1 MTIAPKL
8 HQYLDDQ
15 HADYDVIMHPP
26 TQSAMQTARVCH
38 IPAGC
43 MAKAVLLDTPDE
55 YLLAV
60 LPADRRIGLTEL
72 RSELGGKP
80 RLADEDEI
88 IAVFDDCAFGA
99 VPPLGT
105 GYGVVTIIDDSLL
118 NQPDIY
124 FEGGDHSSMVHMN
137 QAEFARVAGQTRHG
151 RFSESTAL
159 LD

>member
-72 RSELGGKP
+72 RSELGAKP
-80 RLADEDEI
+80 RVADEDEI
-88 IAVFDDCAFGA
+88 VAVFDDCAFGA
-99 VPPLGT
+99 VPPLGA
-105 GYGVVTIIDDSLL
+105 GYGLVTIIDDSLL

-137 QAEFARVAGQTRHG
+137 PA
-151 RFSESTAL
+151 
-159 LD
+159 